1 MASTLSSVIDARKQY
16 FYVSLF
22 CFSVLLT
29 GTEDFALSLFLAP
42 FIFGIWWFNLVCI
55 WGFVVWLI
63 GLSSSCCVM
72 PWFFSLVVLG
82 IFAKILVVER
92 YWLVRRLIWEI
103 GFGLW
108 CVCFC
113 EVWLRKLN
121 NWFFHLLELPSEM
134 GVDGYGSSFEHF
146 FLL

>member
-55 WGFVVWLI
+55 
-63 GLSSSCCVM
+63 
-72 PWFFSLVVLG
+72 
-82 IFAKILVVER
+82 
-92 YWLVRRLIWEI
+92 
-103 GFGLW
+103 
-108 CVCFC
+108 
-113 EVWLRKLN
+113 
-121 NWFFHLLELPSEM
+121 
-134 GVDGYGSSFEHF
+134 
-146 FLL
+146 